1 MTIETS
7 KNTGYAVHSSVPSD
21 SVSIVKTSGY
31 AVQSTLPDDELVMM
45 KETCYVVL
53 KPAPPLV
60 NIVVI
65 EGPTVIV
72 GKVRI
77 GCERA

>member
-7 KNTGYAVHSSVPSD
+7 KNTGYAVHSSIPSD
-21 SVSIVKTSGY
+21 SVAVVKTAGY
-31 AVQSTLPDDELVMM
+31 AVHSILPDDELVIM

-53 KPAPPLV
+53 KPIFKI

-65 EGPTVIV
+65 SGPTVIV